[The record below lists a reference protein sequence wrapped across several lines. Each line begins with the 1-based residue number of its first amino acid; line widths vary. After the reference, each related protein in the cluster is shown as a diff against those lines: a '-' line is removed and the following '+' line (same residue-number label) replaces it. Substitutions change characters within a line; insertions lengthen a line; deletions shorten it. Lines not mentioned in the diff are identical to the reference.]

1 MPTTEVERPRLIG
14 IAARVLAFTVLGT
27 LLSFAV
33 ALLLSILGTVI
44 YSRIEHVAP
53 NLVYAYRHIAFPIGV
68 SVGAVVLIVSLLVEV
83 RNYRHW
89 KILAAIERTA
99 LNH

>member
-1 MPTTEVERPRLIG
+1 MPRTEPERPRLIG
-14 IAARVLAFTVLGT
+14 VAARVFAFTFLGT

-33 ALLLSILGTVI
+33 ALLLSILGTVV
-44 YSRIEHVAP
+44 YSRIEHAAP
-53 NLVYAYRHIAFPIGV
+53 NLVYAYRHIAFPIGI
-68 SVGAVVLIVSLLVEV
+68 SVGAIVLIVSLLVEV
-83 RNYRHW
+83 RNYRRW